1 MKKSQEELTRRT
13 FIKGMGAA
21 AVGGAVGLPSPRGGL
36 PAEEAETDG
45 TGARQATSRV
55 VMIRNEGAVDAR
67 GTIDGGVIGEM
78 MDQAMIS
85 LFGERTADDCWK
97 AILKP
102 DDIVGIKTNIWRNLP
117 TPPEV
122 EEYLKQGAMV
132 AGVPEENIGMGDQN
146 VRRLEI
152 FGRTTALLNSRP
164 MRTHSWSGVGSLV
177 KNYIMF
183 DNPSDYHDDACADLA
198 TLWELPAVKGKTR
211 LNVLVML
218 TPQFHN
224 IGPHH
229 FDPMYTWPYKGL
241 ILSTDPVAA
250 DAVGLS
256 IIQAKRQE
264 SFGED
269 RPLQPTA
276 HHIRLADTV
285 HKLGNADMSRIDL
298 VRLGWEGEALI

>member
-1 MKKSQEELTRRT
+1 MNKKQADLTRRT

-21 AVGGAVGLPSPRGGL
+21 VVGGAVGI
-36 PAEEAETDG
+36 PARSGEVRA
-45 TGARQATSRV
+45 AQSTSRV
-55 VMIRNEGAVDAR
+55 VMIRDEGAVGED
-67 GTIDGGVIGEM
+67 GTIDGAVVQSM
-78 MDQAMIS
+78 MDRAMTS
-85 LFGERTADDCWK
+85 LFGLDSADDCWK
-97 AILKP
+97 LIIQP

-117 TPPEV
+117 TPPQV
-122 EEYLKQGAMV
+122 ESALKRGAMV

-152 FGRTTALLNSRP
+152 FQRTTALLNARP
-164 MRTHSWSGVGSLV
+164 MRTHSWSGVGSLI

-198 TLWELPAVKGKTR
+198 TLWQLPAVRDKTR

-229 FDPMYTWPYKGL
+229 FDPMYVWPYRGL
-241 ILSTDPVAA
+241 IVSTDPVAA
-250 DAVGLS
+250 DAVGLQ

-264 SFGED
+264 VFGED

-276 HHIRLADTV
+276 HHIQLADTV
-285 HKLGNADMSRIDL
+285 HGLGNADMSRIDL
-298 VRLGWEGEALI
+298 VRMGWEGNALI